1 MNSIVLVTLIAGN
14 IVSSATFSD
23 LDSCKQAREQIVDQ
37 KDVSAYC
44 IYKEVKPDRSKEMF
58 KIFSDMIKELGELE
72 QQ

>member
-14 IVSSATFSD
+14 IVSSATFTD
-23 LDSCKQAREQIVDQ
+23 LNACKQAREQIVDQ

-58 KIFSDMIKELGELE
+58 KIFGDMIKELGELE
-72 QQ
+72 QR